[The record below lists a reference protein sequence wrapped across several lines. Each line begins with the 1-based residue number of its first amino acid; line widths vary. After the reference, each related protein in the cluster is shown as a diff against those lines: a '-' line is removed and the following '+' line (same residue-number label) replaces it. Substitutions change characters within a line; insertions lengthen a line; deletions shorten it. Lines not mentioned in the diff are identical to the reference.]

1 MKAFIIHLSE
11 MPLSVSLA
19 NECLTSAKS
28 HGYDASLVEGVNGFY
43 ANDKFQQYGITKFL
57 NKTAA
62 NSPGRRG
69 CFLSHFELWK
79 KCVDLDEPIL
89 ILEHDGLVIRDL
101 PLDVLDTFT
110 DILNLDP
117 YRSDS
122 GYDKKVKSS
131 IKLTV
136 SIVSPVFKKTSLCGD
151 CIIGAY
157 GYIIKPEG
165 ASKLIDHAINIG
177 ILPTDKYIG
186 TSIVDIKTTNVPVV
200 RLHPYFATRSIK
212 ENSSTK
218 NLGKYLKEPA

>member
-1 MKAFIIHLSE
+1 MKAFIIHLPE
-11 MPLSVSLA
+11 MSLSVSLA
-19 NECLTSAKS
+19 NECLVAAKS
-28 HGYDASLVEGVNGFY
+28 HGYDVSLVEGVNGFY
-43 ANDKFQQYGITKFL
+43 AGDKFNQHGITKFL

-79 KCVDLDEPIL
+79 KCVELDEPIL

-101 PLDVLDTFT
+101 PLDALDTFT

-117 YRSDS
+117 FRSDD

-131 IKLTV
+131 INSPIST
-136 SIVSPVFKKTSLCGD
+136 ISPVFKKTSLCGE

-157 GYIIKPEG
+157 GYVIKPLG

-186 TSIVDIKTTNVPVV
+186 TSIVDIKSTNVPVV